1 MSMDVNKK
9 AKLTAIIFIA
19 IMVLLVAGIII
30 PVFVLPYDSGILSSS
45 NIGGN
50 LNFKGQMCETTDYIF
65 KVEGNK
71 IIRTDKD
78 TKASELIIYESKSG
92 EPTYLNPFDGW
103 IWFIDGGKIYR
114 LAYYGQVMQELSIPN
129 GATQMSVN
137 GSWIYF
143 VDAKDNKV
151 YKIRDNGE
159 NLKPITNI
167 PVLSYSSDNRKIVF
181 LDLKNNLHVANT
193 DGSEDKVL
201 DTNVS
206 LFTYTLDE
214 LYYLK
219 KGEILHIPSL
229 AAGYDAGLVYTP
241 VKADVFTYT
250 TNKADGRG
258 RLFFAKDN
266 ILYCKQLATENNN
279 MEQTATLDEKAGRV
293 DVIYCVDGMVYYGT
307 KDNLKEIDADEF
319 LEKWN
324 NTDTNATPTDK

>member
-1 MSMDVNKK
+1 MSMNITKK
-9 AKLTAIIFIA
+9 AKITAITLIVFLA
-19 IMVLLVAGIII
+19 LVVAGIII
-30 PVFVLPYDSGILSSS
+30 PVFVLPYDSGILSSA
-45 NIGGN
+45 NLAGN

-71 IIRTDKD
+71 IIRTDKN
-78 TKASELIIYESKSG
+78 TKATELTIYESKSG

-143 VDAKDNKV
+143 VDTKDSKV

-159 NLKPITNI
+159 NLKPVTNI
-167 PVLSYSSDNRKIVF
+167 PVLSYSCDNRKILF
-181 LDLKNNLHVANT
+181 LDNQNNLHCAST
-193 DGSEDKVL
+193 DSSDDKIL

-219 KGEILHIPSL
+219 NGEILHIPTL
-229 AAGYDAGLVYTP
+229 VTNYDPGLVYTP
-241 VKADVFTYT
+241 VKADVFNFT

-266 ILYCKQLATENNN
+266 ILYVKQLATENNN
-279 MEQTATLDEKAGRV
+279 TEQTAILDVNAGKI
-293 DVIYCVDGMVYYGT
+293 DIIYCIDGKVYYGT
-307 KDNLKEIDADEF
+307 KENLKEFDADEF
-319 LEKWN
+319 IEKWN
-324 NTDTNATPTDK
+324 NTDTATPTNK